1 MHWDLLVPQGVIR
14 IHTAFPTLLSGYE
27 RQHRHIS
34 ERSSNMMMQTLEAS
48 ASFLPSPGHA
58 PQCVCRFRTPH
69 LNPTID

>member
-27 RQHRHIS
+27 RQYRHIS

-48 ASFLPSPGHA
+48 ASFSLRQVKPRSVCAASGHL
-58 PQCVCRFRTPH
+58 T
-69 LNPTID
+69 